1 MIFATAKEICEDDER
16 RAHHGEYW
24 TNAHLTI
31 AKSAV
36 ASGKPA
42 LSIAKALGRQ
52 LSGLCIKLEKE
63 GVLRKEYNHAECGSD
78 YLYANVPTWA
88 IPVPSTFADYCSNTT
103 NPCAEIPTLKEP
115 MSNNIFTTQT
125 IVFTTT
131 IETASPEQLIQLLS
145 NIAQKQEEL
154 AGLRASDNAYI
165 IKQLGKLS
173 LAKAAVLA
181 ELEKRA

>member
-1 MIFATAKEICEDDER
+1 MKPIIFATFKEVNNASLALPKNHGKIWSNYEKQLLRVEITAGNLSVHAIADLLER
-16 RAHHGEYW
+16 SPYGVCCQ
-24 TNAHLTI
+24 
-31 AKSAV
+31 AKSLELVTYDNVSACYFV
-36 ASGKPA
+36 AP
-42 LSIAKALGRQ
+42 SIVNQ
-52 LSGLCIKLEKE
+52 
-63 GVLRKEYNHAECGSD
+63 
-78 YLYANVPTWA
+78 
-88 IPVPSTFADYCSNTT
+88 
-103 NPCAEIPTLKEP
+103 NPCAEIPTTKEP